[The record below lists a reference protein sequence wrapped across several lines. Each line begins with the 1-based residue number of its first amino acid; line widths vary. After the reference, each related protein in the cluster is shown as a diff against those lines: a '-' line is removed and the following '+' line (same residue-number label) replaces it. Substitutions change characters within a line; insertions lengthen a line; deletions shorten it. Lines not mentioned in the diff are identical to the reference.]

1 MSKIMMYRIIGNIGA
16 TMGVVGLYFWLSII
30 GIGFGLCERSS
41 KFRPLLSEWKQQAR
55 FQLFKWTF
63 QIVTVLE
70 LLLIV
75 ISMIMI
81 LVIIVDDNPLQF
93 HYYLLLSVDLGLCLV
108 QGILLIVAKFK
119 YHCSYHAV
127 LPPFF

>member
-1 MSKIMMYRIIGNIGA
+1 MSTIMMYRIIGNIGA

-41 KFRPLLSEWKQQAR
+41 KFRPLFSEWKQQAR

-75 ISMIMI
+75 ISMIF
-81 LVIIVDDNPLQF
+81 VIIVDDNP
-93 HYYLLLSVDLGLCLV
+93 LLSVDLGLCLV

>member
-1 MSKIMMYRIIGNIGA
+1 MSTIMMYRIIGNICA

-41 KFRPLLSEWKQQAR
+41 KFIPLFSAWKQQAR

-75 ISMIMI
+75 ISMIF
-81 LVIIVDDNPLQF
+81 VIIVDDNP
-93 HYYLLLSVDLGLCLV
+93 LLSVDLGLCLV

-119 YHCSYHAV
+119 YHCSYHDV
-127 LPPFF
+127 LP

>member
-1 MSKIMMYRIIGNIGA
+1 MSTIMMYRIIRNIGA

-41 KFRPLLSEWKQQAR
+41 KFRPLFSEWKQQAR

-63 QIVTVLE
+63 QIVTVL
-70 LLLIV
+70 ISV

-81 LVIIVDDNPLQF
+81 LVIIVDENPLQF

>member
-1 MSKIMMYRIIGNIGA
+1 MSTIMMYRIIENLGA

-41 KFRPLLSEWKQQAR
+41 KFRPLFSEWKQQAR

-63 QIVTVLE
+63 QIVTVL
-70 LLLIV
+70 ISV

-81 LVIIVDDNPLQF
+81 LVIIVDENPLQF